1 MRNNNRFPIVHPV
14 PLLVICA
21 LVIATVVFPT
31 FNSQAVRAAANPDL
45 MKDIFPGSMS
55 SELGNLTVV
64 GSTLFFT
71 ANDDVNEDNWELWKS
86 DGTAAGTMLVK
97 DINPGTAGSYP
108 NDLTVIGSTLY
119 FQALDGA
126 DGGDNSELWKSDG
139 TAAGTVIVA
148 DINPGDG
155 GSWPYS
161 FTVVGSMLFFTAD
174 DGTNG
179 DELWQ
184 FDTTSAVGGSNPKM
198 VFDRNEAVGT
208 PTVVGSTLLFRGTSG
223 SAGYELIMYDTSRVA
238 SASNPGMVKDF
249 NVGSGNSSFNFSSI
263 GATAYIGVSGTSTSN
278 NDGLWQFDT
287 TSATGASNPEK
298 ILSFIPR
305 SLNVVGST
313 LFFTANDGSNGT
325 ELWQFDTTNVVGASN
340 PQMVS
345 DIRTGISGSSPGSLT
360 VVGSILFFTAND
372 GSNGTELWQFDT
384 TNVVGASNPQMVSDI
399 RTGISSS
406 SPGYLTAVGSTLF
419 FTANDGSNGTELWK
433 FDTALPV
440 STSSTSSTSSNTVT
454 TSTTPTAGESATT
467 TIPTTTTTSSI
478 AKSAGIPRSQVPGT
492 GRVVAITQ
500 SAPPRVAAAVGMKV
514 SSNSIS
520 LALARPTVRQS
531 LQPTSYSISVTRI
544 GWGVV
549 SRRSIP
555 PASASKLASI
565 SFSKLTSARY
575 EVIVLAKNANGKTI
589 GRWKSPQF
597 RVGKTTRQK

>member
-249 NVGSGNSSFNFSSI
+249 NVGRGNSSFNFSSI

-313 LFFTANDGSNGT
+313 
-325 ELWQFDTTNVVGASN
+325 
-340 PQMVS
+340 
-345 DIRTGISGSSPGSLT
+345 
-360 VVGSILFFTAND
+360 LFFTAND